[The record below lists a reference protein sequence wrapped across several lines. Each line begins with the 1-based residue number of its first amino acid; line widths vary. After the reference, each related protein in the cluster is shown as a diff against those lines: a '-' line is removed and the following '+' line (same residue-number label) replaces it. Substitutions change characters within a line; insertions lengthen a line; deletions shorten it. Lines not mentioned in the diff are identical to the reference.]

1 MNLAKTYSP
10 NEYEPNIYALW
21 ETSGAFEPT
30 GKGEPYTVVMPP
42 PNANGNLHVGH
53 SLGTAIQDIMIRYQR
68 MKGRDAVYIPGADHA
83 GFETW
88 VVYEKEL
95 EKQGKS
101 RFDFSREQL
110 YSQVWNFVEQQRGN
124 MELQLRALGAGASW
138 NSLVFTLDK
147 KVIDTVYVT
156 FKRLWDD
163 GLIYRGEK
171 IVQYCTKHQTSF
183 SDIEVL
189 HKDEK
194 SKLWKIAYPVMD
206 QISEIVVATTRPE
219 TMLGDTALAVH
230 PDDERYKQLVG
241 SKVMLPLTGR
251 EIPII
256 ADEHVDPTFG
266 TGVVKVTPA
275 HDPNDFEIGERH
287 NLQRLQVIAT
297 DGTMI
302 NVPPQF
308 SGKTVEEARER
319 VLNALE
325 IEELRRGEED
335 IVHSVGHCYKCGS
348 IIQPLIKDQWFVSVK
363 PLVERAK
370 SVLESGEI
378 DFTPASKKRVLIQYL
393 DNLRDW
399 NISRQ
404 IPWGIPIPAFYNRD
418 NPVDWIFDD
427 RVEEQSIVVDGTT
440 YIRDEDTFDT
450 WFSSGQWPFIV
461 TDFLTDGDL
470 KNHYPTDLMETAG
483 DILYSW
489 VARMIMLGLYAT
501 DQVPFRHVYLH
512 GLVLD
517 EKGIKMSKSK
527 GNVINPMETIAEYG
541 SDALRLG
548 IVGNRSAAQNQAF
561 SLGKVQS
568 GRNFCNKLWNIA
580 RYITDKVGEVKQ
592 FGDPSPSTIAD
603 HWIVKRL
610 DEAGKDIDKLLADY
624 RFAEAVEVVYHTIWD
639 DVADW
644 YIEASKTESNSQ
656 MLAWVLDT
664 CLKLAHPFAPF
675 VTETI
680 WQSLVWHDDLLVKQH
695 WPKSLDYNDI
705 AAIEFKRLQQLIV
718 ETRFVAADLPGNTRQ
733 TLLYQDDSLIEDYAE
748 LIKRLAKLKSIEKV
762 DQVRGLHLA
771 ATGRDAWLDVDA
783 KTMYEHQ
790 TNLETRLAEA
800 HADIGRL
807 EARLANESY
816 ISKAPATLVNETRE
830 DLAKKKDLAEKLVK
844 QLEVL
849 EIN

>member
-1 MNLAKTYSP
+1 T
-10 NEYEPNIYALW
+10 
-21 ETSGAFEPT
+21 
-30 GKGEPYTVVMPP
+30 
-42 PNANGNLHVGH
+42 
-53 SLGTAIQDIMIRYQR
+53 
-68 MKGRDAVYIPGADHA
+68 
-83 GFETW
+83 
-88 VVYEKEL
+88 
-95 EKQGKS
+95 
-101 RFDFSREQL
+101 
-110 YSQVWNFVEQQRGN
+110 
-124 MELQLRALGAGASW
+124 
-138 NSLVFTLDK
+138 
-147 KVIDTVYVT
+147 
-156 FKRLWDD
+156 
-163 GLIYRGEK
+163 
-171 IVQYCTKHQTSF
+171 
-183 SDIEVL
+183 
-189 HKDEK
+189 
-194 SKLWKIAYPVMD
+194 MD
-206 QISEIVVATTRPE
+206 QIGEVVIATTRPE

-241 SKVMLPLTGR
+241 TKVMLPLTGR

-256 ADEHVDPTFG
+256 ADEHVDPAFG

-287 NLQRLQVIAT
+287 SLQRLQVIAT

-319 VLNALE
+319 VLKALE

-335 IVHSVGHCYKCGS
+335 IVHSVGHCYKCGT

-370 SVLESGEI
+370 AALDAGEI
-378 DFTPASKKRVLIQYL
+378 NFTPASKKRVLIQYL

-418 NPVDWIFDD
+418 NPIDWIFDD
-427 RVEEQSIVVDGTT
+427 RVEEQSIVVNGTT

-461 TDFLTDGDL
+461 TDYQTDGKL
-470 KNHYPTDLMETAG
+470 KNYYPTDLMETAG
-483 DILYSW
+483 DILYAW
-489 VARMIMLGLYAT
+489 VARMVMLGLYAT

-527 GNVINPMETIAEYG
+527 GNVINPMEAVAEYG

-548 IVGNRSAAQNQAF
+548 IVGNRSAAQDQAF
-561 SLGKVQS
+561 SLGKVQA

-610 DEAGKDIDKLLADY
+610 NEASNNIDKLLADY
-624 RFAEAVEVVYHTIWD
+624 RFAEAMEVVYHTIWD

-644 YIEASKTESNSQ
+644 YIESSKTESNSQ

-680 WQSLVWHDDLLVKQH
+680 WQSLVWHDDLLIKQS
-695 WPKSLDYNDI
+695 WPTALGYNDI
-705 AAIEFKRLQQLIV
+705 AAVEFKRLQQLIV

-733 TLLYQDDSLIEDYAE
+733 TLLYQNDSLIEDYTE
-748 LIKRLAKLKSIEKV
+748 LIKRLAKLKSVEKV
-762 DQVRGLHLA
+762 DRVRGLHLA

-800 HADIGRL
+800 HADIERL
-807 EARLANESY
+807 ESRLSNENY
-816 ISKAPATLVNETRE
+816 TSKAPTALVEETRS
-830 DLAKKKDLAEKLVK
+830 DLAKKKDLAQKLVK